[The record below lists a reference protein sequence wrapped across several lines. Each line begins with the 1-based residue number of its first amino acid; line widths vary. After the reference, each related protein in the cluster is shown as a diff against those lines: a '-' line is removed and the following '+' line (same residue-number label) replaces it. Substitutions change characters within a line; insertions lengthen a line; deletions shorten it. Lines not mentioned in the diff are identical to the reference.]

1 MFSSESYICI
11 LCLPGYIKFVFARR
25 TDQIHFLFL
34 LTFAG
39 QTAGRVRTLP
49 FMSFAFIQNQID
61 KNSSE
66 IKVFRVTHL
75 ILLIKEPA
83 GALTFLK
90 ETGRSLL
97 TRSHCSDSL
106 MAGGDISI
114 VYLLYIYSIYSIY
127 AIIRCV
133 SCSFR
138 IESLLNSMDCAH
150 NCHFVVICDT
160 KLV

>member
-1 MFSSESYICI
+1 MKPSLCTPDRSNTLSVSSNM
-11 LCLPGYIKFVFARR
+11 GG
-25 TDQIHFLFL
+25 TDS
-34 LTFAG
+34 
-39 QTAGRVRTLP
+39 RVRTLP

-97 TRSHCSDSL
+97 TRSHCSESL

-114 VYLLYIYSIYSIY
+114 VYLLDIYSIYSIY

-133 SCSFR
+133 SCSLR
-138 IESLLNSMDCAH
+138 IESLLNLMDSAH
-150 NCHFVVICDT
+150 HCHFEVICQICDT
-160 KLV
+160 MLV

>member
-1 MFSSESYICI
+1 MKPLSAC
-11 LCLPGYIKFVFARR
+11 R

-34 LTFAG
+34 LTWVG

-106 MAGGDISI
+106 MTGGIYLE
-114 VYLLYIYSIYSIY
+114 YLLYIYSIYSIY

-133 SCSFR
+133 SCSLR
-138 IESLLNSMDCAH
+138 IESLLNLMDSAH
-150 NCHFVVICDT
+150 HCHFEVICQICDT
-160 KLV
+160 MLV

>member
-1 MFSSESYICI
+1 MKPSLCTPDRSNTLSVSSNM
-11 LCLPGYIKFVFARR
+11 GG
-25 TDQIHFLFL
+25 TDS
-34 LTFAG
+34 
-39 QTAGRVRTLP
+39 RVRTLP

-97 TRSHCSDSL
+97 TRSHCSESL
-106 MAGGDISI
+106 MTGGDISI
-114 VYLLYIYSIYSIY
+114 VYLLYIYSIY

-133 SCSFR
+133 SCSLR
-138 IESLLNSMDCAH
+138 IESLLNLMDSAH
-150 NCHFVVICDT
+150 HCHFEVICQICDT
-160 KLV
+160 MLV